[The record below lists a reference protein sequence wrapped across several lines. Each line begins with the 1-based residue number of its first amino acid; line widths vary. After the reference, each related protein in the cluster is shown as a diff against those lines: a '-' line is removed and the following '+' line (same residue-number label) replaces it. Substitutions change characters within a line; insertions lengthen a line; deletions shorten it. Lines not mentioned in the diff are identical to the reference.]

1 MKTHRKI
8 FAYYDNSSCL
18 CDANKLNVV
27 FMKREITEEE
37 FDLLEAIRNYR
48 KSKHNPSW
56 QLEEY
61 AQELF
66 NNLMYDFDD
75 YD

>member
-1 MKTHRKI
+1 MKIHSI
-8 FAYYDNSSCL
+8 F
-18 CDANKLNVV
+18 VV
-27 FMKREITEEE
+27 RFTNISNMRREITEEE
-37 FDLLEAIRNYR
+37 FDLLEAIRNFR
-48 KSKHNPSW
+48 RSKHNPSR

-75 YD
+75 FE